1 MRTMKDERDGSR
13 SRPRRAA
20 ALWTAAA
27 LAALALALVIAT
39 PGTGGAQ
46 QTVESTRAFVE
57 RTGEMLQQVSEAV
70 RESESERARR
80 VLGEARLLH
89 DRSVRLLGEGR
100 WAMALQASRQARE
113 SILSAGRLARASLTY
128 EERAK
133 LQLERLLE
141 YRDAVRERARDARA
155 EEALRF
161 VGEADRQLERA
172 REQYGQKN
180 FELAFSLLQSAESL
194 LNRAARLLFERGGE
208 GRLEQELEQTGQL
221 IERAREQARRREDRA
236 ALDLGER
243 AQAELDRAREAVRQG
258 EPWRALRLAALAR
271 RLASQA
277 LESGQPAVTADA
289 VRELIGRWDE
299 RRAELEPR
307 AEGNRRAQALID
319 RAAGHRR
326 RAGELLGGGG
336 LEEALRQIKIAHDLL
351 SEAGEQTR

>member
-1 MRTMKDERDGSR
+1 
-13 SRPRRAA
+13 
-20 ALWTAAA
+20 
-27 LAALALALVIAT
+27 
-39 PGTGGAQ
+39 
-46 QTVESTRAFVE
+46 
-57 RTGEMLQQVSEAV
+57 
-70 RESESERARR
+70 
-80 VLGEARLLH
+80 
-89 DRSVRLLGEGR
+89 
-100 WAMALQASRQARE
+100 MALQASRQARE